1 MPITLRL
8 ALRDWDYM
16 TPLVLG
22 DVTSPKLDIEVDRVG
37 TLIPHVGKSAA
48 YDAAEVSFSRYTQL
62 CFEGDKSIVGI
73 PNFIMRGFRHRC
85 IITTKDSPVRK
96 LADLAG
102 KRIGVTGW
110 RDSGNTWTRA
120 ALRREGVGVE
130 DAMWYAGRLT
140 AAHPITDRL
149 DGFARPGRIEGAPG
163 EKPMVDML
171 VDGEL
176 DAIFTPFMPDGFFS
190 EGSSFRQV
198 LADFRS
204 AERHYFDEVGYV
216 PGMHLIGIKAD
227 IVAEHPWIIP
237 ELSNLIDESQRVW
250 LNKRRKYAETTPW
263 MFDELLRCSSD
274 LPAGWNASGF
284 AENYAMIKGFID
296 ELYTQG
302 ILPQRLLPEVLFPLD
317 TDGSDTSI
325 AIAKM
330 KMKIK
335 GNEHVA

>member
-22 DVTSPKLDIEVDRVG
+22 DVTSSRLDIRVDRVG
-37 TLIPHVGKSAA
+37 TLIPHVGKSDA
-48 YDAAEVSFSRYTQL
+48 YDAAEMSFSRYTQL
-62 CFEGDKSIVGI
+62 CFEGDKSVVGI

-85 IITTKDSPVRK
+85 IITTKDSSIRT

-149 DGFARPGRIEGAPG
+149 DGFGCPGRIEAAPG
-163 EKPMVDML
+163 ERPMVEL
-171 VDGEL
+171 LADGEL
-176 DAIFTPFMPDGFFS
+176 DAVFTPFMPDGFFS
-190 EGSSFRQV
+190 DDSPFRQV
-198 LADFRS
+198 LVDFRS
-204 AERHYFDEVGYV
+204 AERRYFDEVGYV

-227 IVAEHPWIIP
+227 IVAEHPWIIS
-237 ELSNLIDESQRVW
+237 ELSSLIDESQRVW

-274 LPAGWNASGF
+274 LPAGWDASGF
-284 AENYAMIKGFID
+284 AENRAMITGFIE

-302 ILPQRLLPEVLFPLD
+302 ILPQRLLPEIIFPFD
-317 TDGSDTSI
+317 IDGSDTAAS
-325 AIAKM
+325 KM
-330 KMKIK
+330 KTK